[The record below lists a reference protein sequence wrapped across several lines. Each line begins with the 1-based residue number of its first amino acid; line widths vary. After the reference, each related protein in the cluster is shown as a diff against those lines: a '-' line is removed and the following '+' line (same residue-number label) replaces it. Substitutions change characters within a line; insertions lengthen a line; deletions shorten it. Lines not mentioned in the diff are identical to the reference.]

1 MLVSRAGEDVAVLE
15 TTHGQPQSG
24 LQPPSA
30 VAQEV
35 TSHSPQQCAERFLT
49 TSVQQPSEKP
59 SHPPSSSAAIDSAT
73 PSDPSGTTVVEPAQ
87 PPEPITTEPTKTR
100 KPRRKKAHRDRPQE
114 PTRQRL
120 PRAAANEEKLSQLAK
135 SEADYHSKAK
145 RGLVDDSEDLF
156 VFISDAQQSAS
167 APPARRAKRS
177 RVRAAS
183 GDRDASMAAP
193 AGEGEQERDAES
205 ASTSLRER
213 SASPVALRS
222 VADVEPVVA
231 KSRRGKG
238 SRRKKERKIKGVDD
252 SARPSKRRRGKD
264 SEADPAGTL
273 EDVSPQHERRRK
285 KPPVVRLETQMP
297 EDLQRGTAKTPSPVS
312 APPEFAADSPQTD
325 WDLSSPL
332 TSCSDHSYAP
342 PAGRKTLELPRR
354 QTARRLQKE
363 RQIPAPVPARGTLGI
378 PADLPEADRMV
389 RDFATGALMELRNT
403 VTAADEWQPDLE
415 LRDAPFD
422 SDSDDDEDIPLS
434 QVVSTRRR
442 TQLDVAVVCR
452 DAASSQTISAPPVM
466 LNLAGTRV
474 PRPAPPPTLPKKPLT
489 ARPVIWAKVR
499 RAMNPRSWRV
509 VI

>member
-1 MLVSRAGEDVAVLE
+1 MPKIVREE
-15 TTHGQPQSG
+15 
-24 LQPPSA
+24 
-30 VAQEV
+30 
-35 TSHSPQQCAERFLT
+35 FLT
-49 TSVQQPSEKP
+49 TSVQQTPEETGPS
-59 SHPPSSSAAIDSAT
+59 PSSSTAVDSAT
-73 PSDPSGTTVVEPAQ
+73 PSDLSGTTAVESAQ
-87 PPEPITTEPTKTR
+87 PPEPTTTEPPTKTR

-114 PTRQRL
+114 PIRQRL

-145 RGLVDDSEDLF
+145 RGLLDDSEDLAAF
-156 VFISDAQQSAS
+156 ADSAQQSAS

-177 RVRAAS
+177 RVRATS
-183 GDRDASMAAP
+183 GDRNESMAAP
-193 AGEGEQERDAES
+193 AGEGEQERNAES
-205 ASTSLRER
+205 ASTSLRVR
-213 SASPVALRS
+213 SASPAALRS
-222 VADVEPVVA
+222 AADAEPAVA

-238 SRRKKERKIKGVDD
+238 GRRKKERKIKGVDD
-252 SARPSKRRRGKD
+252 SARPSKRRRGRD

-273 EDVSPQHERRRK
+273 EDASPQHERRRK

-312 APPEFAADSPQTD
+312 APPEFAADSLQTD
-325 WDLSSPL
+325 WDLASPL
-332 TSCSDHSYAP
+332 TSCSDLSYVP

-354 QTARRLQKE
+354 KTTRRLQAE
-363 RQIPAPVPARGTLGI
+363 RRISAPVPTQGTLGI

-466 LNLAGTRV
+466 LNLAGTHV